1 MDDEITTIEEV
12 VTAEPE
18 VSPVIAFGR
27 KFGMKIMTVGFVIFA
42 AGVFLNLS
50 TRQAPWSIAIAGVGF
65 AAYLTGRILHAV
77 SKKKR

>member
-1 MDDEITTIEEV
+1 MNDEITTIEEV
-12 VTAEPE
+12 TAEPV
-18 VSPVIAFGR
+18 VSPIITFGR
-27 KFGMKIMTVGFVIFA
+27 KFGMKIMTIGFIIFA
-42 AGVFLNLS
+42 VGVFLNLS